1 VTSAPTPGVVTVVV
15 VVLVSVEAAVVVD
28 AVVVEAVSVVEAAVV
43 ADAVVVVL
51 RVAAAV
57 GVVTGCLSPVLLLTT
72 VAVAVAMAEWNPPGE
87 ETSLLDDWVAVFS
100 AAPQLDPP
108 KISAKSSWPP
118 VYLVGV
124 CELAAWLRRA
134 SAAI

>member
-1 VTSAPTPGVVTVVV
+1 VTSAPTPGVVTVVSV
-15 VVLVSVEAAVVVD
+15 VVVLLSVVVALVSVEAAVVV
-28 AVVVEAVSVVEAAVV
+28 A
-43 ADAVVVVL
+43 AVVVVL

-87 ETSLLDDWVAVFS
+87 ETTLLDDCVAVFS

-108 KISAKSSWPP
+108 KISAKSSCPP
-118 VYLVGV
+118 VYLVVV

-134 SAAI
+134 SAAL